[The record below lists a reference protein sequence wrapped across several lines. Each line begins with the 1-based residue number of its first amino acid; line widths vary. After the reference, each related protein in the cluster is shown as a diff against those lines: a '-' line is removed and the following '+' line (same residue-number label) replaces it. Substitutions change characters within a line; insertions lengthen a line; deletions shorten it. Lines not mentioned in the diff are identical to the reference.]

1 MVPVD
6 GVGLVPVVPEL
17 AVELLELEPELEA
30 ELELEEE
37 LAVVPPPASIVRP

>member
-6 GVGLVPVVPEL
+6 GFGLVPVVPEL
-17 AVELLELEPELEA
+17 AVELLELEPELE
-30 ELELEEE
+30 LEAE

>member
-6 GVGLVPVVPEL
+6 GVGLVPVVVD
-17 AVELLELEPELEA
+17 AVDLLVLPLVEPELE
-30 ELELEEE
+30 ELPE